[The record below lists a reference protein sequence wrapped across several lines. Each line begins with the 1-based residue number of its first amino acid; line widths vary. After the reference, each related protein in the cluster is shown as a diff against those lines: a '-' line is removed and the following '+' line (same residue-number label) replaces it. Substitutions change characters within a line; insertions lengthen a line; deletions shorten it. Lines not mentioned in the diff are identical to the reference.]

1 MPTVLIVD
9 DDESVRLALT
19 AMLTG
24 DFEVE
29 TAASGAEALAL
40 VHASHIDAVVLDKRL
55 PDMDG
60 YDVTREIRARP
71 TVRDMPV
78 LIITGHDDPEVE
90 MQGLRAG
97 ADDWIAKPV
106 DLDVL
111 LARLTRLVSRS
122 TGRR

>member
-1 MPTVLIVD
+1 MVLVVD
-9 DDESVRLALT
+9 DDPSVTGAIQ

-24 DFEVE
+24 DYDVV
-29 TAASGAEALAL
+29 TASSGEEALARIHTMH
-40 VHASHIDAVVLDKRL
+40 VDAVVLDKGL

-60 YDVTREIRARP
+60 YQVTREIRARP
-71 TVRDMPV
+71 TVRDLPV

-106 DLDVL
+106 DLEIL
-111 LARLTRLVSRS
+111 LARLDRLVSRRA
-122 TGRR
+122 TV